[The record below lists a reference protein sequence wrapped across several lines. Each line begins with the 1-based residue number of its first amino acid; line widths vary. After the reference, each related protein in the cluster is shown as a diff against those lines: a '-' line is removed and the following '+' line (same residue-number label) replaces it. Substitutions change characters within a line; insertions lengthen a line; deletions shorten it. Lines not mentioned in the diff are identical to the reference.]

1 MYTKKMMAQQFGVCQ
16 RTVIRTL
23 IACNVPT
30 NRQRHTAQEYQ
41 DYCKARRLF
50 ELGLCTEQIRKYFQL
65 RQVTGEE
72 IINVLKE
79 DVSC

>member
-1 MYTKKMMAQQFGVCQ
+1 MYTKKMMAQHFGVCQ

-23 IACNVPT
+23 LACLIPT
-30 NRQRHTAQEYQ
+30 NKVLHTTHEYQ
-41 DYCKARRLF
+41 DYCQARRLF
-50 ELGLCTEQIRKYFQL
+50 ELGHCTAEIKKYFQL

-79 DVSC
+79 DVSV